1 MFGTKMITGEDR
13 VELCSTTGLSCQLT
27 NFDPDATGVT
37 ARNEEGES
45 ILNQNIT
52 GPAVAR
58 RRRDLQDSARYASL
72 DKDLKIPK
80 VLNVKVSGLSLYVN
94 WTSMMDAT
102 EYKVVIEE
110 QQKDQQANQQ
120 PRVRIVQGNFYKEN
134 DLKPRTNY
142 CIRLAAKNTVNQS
155 EYSKPICRTTGVS
168 S

>member
-1 MFGTKMITGEDR
+1 MLQFTGDTDSAELSWDASVFATRYNVYNLSGEDR

-72 DKDLKIPK
+72 DQRSKIPK

-94 WTSMMDAT
+94 WTSNDGCNRVQSCDRGAT
-102 EYKVVIEE
+102 ERP
-110 QQKDQQANQQ
+110 A
-120 PRVRIVQGNFYKEN
+120 G
-134 DLKPRTNY
+134 
-142 CIRLAAKNTVNQS
+142 QS
-155 EYSKPICRTTGVS
+155 AT
-168 S
+168 